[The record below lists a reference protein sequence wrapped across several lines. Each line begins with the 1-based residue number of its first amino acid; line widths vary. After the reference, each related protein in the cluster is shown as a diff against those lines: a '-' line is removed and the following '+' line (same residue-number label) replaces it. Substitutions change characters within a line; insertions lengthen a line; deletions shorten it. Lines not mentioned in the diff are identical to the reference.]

1 MLVGLFLKKKS
12 LKIYVNAEE
21 TETVS
26 HYLPASEYFSSVFV
40 CFSVLG
46 LAFLNA
52 VKGFLIESEKSSFH
66 L

>member
-1 MLVGLFLKKKS
+1 M
-12 LKIYVNAEE
+12 NAEE

-46 LAFLNA
+46 LAFPNA